1 MKNKKGKFLILLGL
15 LLLAAALF
23 LTGYNVYDARRAEK
37 AANVA
42 VSRLEE
48 LIPTSAPTKP
58 AELPTEMPTAPVE
71 IPDYVLNPQ
80 MPMPE
85 TEIDGETYIGTLQIP
100 ALGLNLPVISQC
112 SYPKLKIAPNRYF
125 GSAYLDNLVI
135 AGHNYDCFFGG
146 LSTLSPGDTVQF
158 TDLDGNVFRY
168 EVVALEALKVTAIE
182 EMLSQEYDL
191 TLFTCNTSLSRRIT
205 VRCERIDK

>member
-1 MKNKKGKFLILLGL
+1 MKNKKGIFPILLGL
-15 LLLAAALF
+15 LLLAAALS
-23 LTGYNVYDARRAEK
+23 LTVYNVYEARRAEK
-37 AANVA
+37 AANLA
-42 VSRLEE
+42 VSQLEE
-48 LIPTSAPTKP
+48 LIPTQAPTNP
-58 AELPTEMPTAPVE
+58 AESETPTVPVE
-71 IPDYVLNPQ
+71 LPDYVLNPH

-85 TEIDGETYIGTLQIP
+85 TEIDGETYIGRLEIP

-146 LSTLSPGDTVQF
+146 LSNLSPGDTVRF

-168 EVVALEALKVTAIE
+168 EVVAMEALKVTEIE
-182 EMLSQEYDL
+182 EMLSPEYDL

-205 VRCERIDK
+205 IRCERIEE

>member
-1 MKNKKGKFLILLGL
+1 MKNKKGIVWILLGL
-15 LLLAAALF
+15 LLLAAALS
-23 LTGYNVYDARRAEK
+23 LTVYNVYDAHRAEK
-37 AANVA
+37 AANLA

-48 LIPTSAPTKP
+48 LIPTQAPTNP
-58 AELPTEMPTAPVE
+58 AEPEASTVPVE

-146 LSTLSPGDTVQF
+146 LSTLSQGDTVQF

-182 EMLSQEYDL
+182 EMLSPEYDL

-205 VRCERIDK
+205 VRCERIEE

>member
-1 MKNKKGKFLILLGL
+1 MKNKKGIFPILLGL

-23 LTGYNVYDARRAEK
+23 LTAYNVYDARRAEK
-37 AANVA
+37 AANLA

-48 LIPTSAPTKP
+48 LIPTQAPTKP
-58 AELPTEMPTAPVE
+58 AGSEMPTVPVE

-146 LSTLSPGDTVQF
+146 ISNLSPGDTVRF

-168 EVVALEALKVTAIE
+168 EVVALEELKVTAIE
-182 EMLSQEYDL
+182 EMLSPEYDL
-191 TLFTCNTSLSRRIT
+191 TLFTCNTSLSGRIT
-205 VRCERIDK
+205 VRCERIEE